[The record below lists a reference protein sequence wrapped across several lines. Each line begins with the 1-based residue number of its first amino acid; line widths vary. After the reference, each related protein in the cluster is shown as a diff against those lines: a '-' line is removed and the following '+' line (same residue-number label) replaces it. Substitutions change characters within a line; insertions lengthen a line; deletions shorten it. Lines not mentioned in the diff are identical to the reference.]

1 MDILSI
7 ITVLIIIS
15 AGFSYLNERFVKLPG
30 TIGVMAMSVVAS
42 VVVLIIGK
50 IGDEKSNLLTTLAH
64 NIDFSE
70 VLLNVMLGFLLFAS
84 ALHFDYKKLKSLRRP
99 VLILS
104 TLGVMVSTGIF
115 GGMLFGA
122 AWLLHIHLPLIY
134 CFVFGSLISPTDP
147 IAVGAIITKSKI
159 PPRLATVIF
168 GESMFNDAVG
178 LLLFV
183 TLLGITKQS
192 SSSISILE
200 ILRSFGIQ
208 VLGGSLIGLIMG
220 FIAYRLIKSI
230 KDFQTIFLISL
241 AIVLGISVVA
251 NYFHASIPLAAV
263 VAGLVVGNK
272 SFGKDHVANQFLNNV
287 WQLLDGILNTIL
299 FVMIGLQLLIL
310 PFLKH
315 YWLIGLTSILIIL
328 IARMISVSLI
338 AFFELRR
345 VNLVNLSIL
354 TWAGLRGGI
363 SIAMALS
370 LPVSPYR
377 EVILSC
383 CYFIVIF
390 SIIVQG
396 LTLNKLVDKAVSS
409 DDRKSLSLK
418 AGHARN

>member
-1 MDILSI
+1 LDILSI

-30 TIGVMAMSVVAS
+30 TIGVMTMSVVVS
-42 VVVLIIGK
+42 IVVLIIGR
-50 IGDEKSNLLTTLAH
+50 IGDEKLNLLTKLAH
-64 NIDFSE
+64 NINFSE

-84 ALHFDYKKLKSLRRP
+84 ALHFDYQKLKALRRP

-104 TLGVMVSTGIF
+104 TLGVLVSTGVF
-115 GGMLFGA
+115 GGLIFGA
-122 AWLLHIHLPLIY
+122 AYLLHIKLPLIY
-134 CFVFGSLISPTDP
+134 CFVFGALISPTDP
-147 IAVGAIITKSKI
+147 IAVGAIITKSRI
-159 PPRLATVIF
+159 PPKLATVIS

-178 LLLFV
+178 LILFV
-183 TLLGITKQS
+183 TTLGITKQS
-192 SSSISILE
+192 TNRISVLE
-200 ILRSFGIQ
+200 MLRSFGTQ
-208 VLGGSLIGLIMG
+208 VIGGVLIGLIMG

-251 NYFHASIPLAAV
+251 NLFHASIPLAAV

-272 SFGKDHVANQFLNNV
+272 SFGKDHAANQFLNNV

-310 PFLKH
+310 PFLRH
-315 YWLIGLTSILIIL
+315 YWLIGLISILIIL

-338 AFFELRR
+338 AFFELRK

-370 LPVSPYR
+370 LPLSPYR

-396 LTLNKLVDKAVSS
+396 LTLNKLVDKAVSK
-409 DDRKSLSLK
+409 DKTVVSLK
-418 AGHARN
+418 S

>member
-30 TIGVMAMSVVAS
+30 TIGVMIMSVVAS
-42 VVVLIIGK
+42 IVVLILGRL
-50 IGDEKSNLLTTLAH
+50 GDEKSNLLTKLAYDI
-64 NIDFSE
+64 NFSE

-84 ALHFDYKKLKSLRRP
+84 ALHFDYQKLKALRRP

-104 TLGVMVSTGIF
+104 TLGVLVSTGIF
-115 GGMLFGA
+115 GGLIFA
-122 AWLLHIHLPLIY
+122 AAYLLHIDIPLIY
-134 CFVFGSLISPTDP
+134 CFVFGALISPTDP
-147 IAVGAIITKSKI
+147 IAVGAIITKSRI
-159 PPRLATVIF
+159 PPKLATIIS

-178 LLLFV
+178 LILFV
-183 TLLGITKQS
+183 TTLGITKQS
-192 SSSISILE
+192 SNRISVIE
-200 ILRSFGIQ
+200 TFRSFGIQ
-208 VLGGSLIGLIMG
+208 VIGGVVIGLIMG

-230 KDFQTIFLISL
+230 KDFQTIFLISV

-251 NYFHASIPLAAV
+251 NKFHASIPLAAV
-263 VAGLVVGNK
+263 MAGLVVGNK
-272 SFGKDHVANQFLNNV
+272 SFGKDHNANQFLNNV

-310 PFLKH
+310 PFLRH
-315 YWLIGLTSILIIL
+315 YWLIGLFSILIIL
-328 IARMISVSLI
+328 VARMTSVLLI
-338 AFFELRR
+338 AFFELRK
-345 VNLVNLSIL
+345 VNFVNLSIL

-370 LPVSPYR
+370 LPHSRYR

-390 SIIVQG
+390 SVIVQG
-396 LTLNKLVDKAVSS
+396 LTLNKLVDKAISNNKTLV
-409 DDRKSLSLK
+409 SLK
-418 AGHARN
+418 S

>member
-7 ITVLIIIS
+7 ITILIIIS

-30 TIGVMAMSVVAS
+30 AIGVMTMSVVAS
-42 VVVLIIGK
+42 IVVLVIGR
-50 IGDEKSNLLTTLAH
+50 IGDEKSNLLTRLAH
-64 NIDFSE
+64 NINFSE

-84 ALHFDYKKLKSLRRP
+84 ALHFDYQKLKALRRP

-104 TLGVMVSTGIF
+104 TLGVVVSTGVF
-115 GGMLFGA
+115 GGLLFGA
-122 AWLLHIHLPLIY
+122 AYILHIDIPLIY
-134 CFVFGSLISPTDP
+134 CFVFGALISPTDP

-159 PPRLATVIF
+159 SPKLSTVIS

-178 LLLFV
+178 LILFV
-183 TLLGITKQS
+183 TMLGITKQS
-192 SSSISILE
+192 SNRISVIE
-200 ILRSFGIQ
+200 TLRSFGTQ
-208 VLGGSLIGLIMG
+208 VIGGVLIGLIMG

-230 KDFQTIFLISL
+230 KDFQSIFLISI
-241 AIVLGISVVA
+241 AVVLGISVVA
-251 NYFHASIPLAAV
+251 NKFDASIPLSAV
-263 VAGLVVGNK
+263 VAGLVVGNN
-272 SFGKDHVANQFLNNV
+272 SFGKDHPATQFLNRV

-310 PFLKH
+310 PFLRH
-315 YWLIGLTSILIIL
+315 FWLIGLISIVIIL

-338 AFFELRR
+338 AFFELRK

-354 TWAGLRGGI
+354 TWAGLRGAI

-370 LPVSPYR
+370 LPFSPYR

-390 SIIVQG
+390 SVIVQG
-396 LTLNKLVDKAVSS
+396 LTLNKLVDKAV
-409 DDRKSLSLK
+409 RKDKTVVSVK
-418 AGHARN
+418 V

>member
-7 ITVLIIIS
+7 ITILIIIS

-30 TIGVMAMSVVAS
+30 AIGVMTMSVLAS
-42 VVVLIIGK
+42 IVVLIIGR

-64 NIDFSE
+64 NINFSE

-84 ALHFDYKKLKSLRRP
+84 ALHFDYQKLKVLRRQ

-104 TLGVMVSTGIF
+104 TLGVVVSTGIF
-115 GGMLFGA
+115 GGLLFGVA
-122 AWLLHIHLPLIY
+122 YLLHIDIPLIY
-134 CFVFGSLISPTDP
+134 CFVFGALISPTDP
-147 IAVGAIITKSKI
+147 IAVSAIITKSKI
-159 PPRLATVIF
+159 PPKLATIIS

-178 LLLFV
+178 LILFV
-183 TLLGITKQS
+183 TFLGITKQS
-192 SSSISILE
+192 TNSISVIE
-200 ILRSFGIQ
+200 TLRSFGTQ
-208 VLGGSLIGLIMG
+208 VIGGVLIGLVMG

-230 KDFQTIFLISL
+230 KDFQSIFLISI
-241 AIVLGISVVA
+241 AVVLGISVVA
-251 NYFHASIPLAAV
+251 NKFDASIPLSAV
-263 VAGLVVGNK
+263 VAGLVVGNN
-272 SFGKDHVANQFLNNV
+272 SFGKDHPATQFLNRV

-310 PFLKH
+310 PFLRH
-315 YWLIGLTSILIIL
+315 FWLIGLISIVIIL

-338 AFFELRR
+338 AFFELRK

-354 TWAGLRGGI
+354 TWAGLRGAI

-370 LPVSPYR
+370 LPFSPYR

-390 SIIVQG
+390 SVIVQG
-396 LTLNKLVDKAVSS
+396 LTLNKLVDKAERKDKTAVSV
-409 DDRKSLSLK
+409 KV
-418 AGHARN
+418 